1 MRIARIQAQDARRPG
16 ASPTAPSVLL
26 RPLQDRP
33 PDHLNATEGGQWPS
47 SPAAAALGAWPGLPG
62 QNLGIARPGWTLTSP
77 TPTSTLPEPGSPR
90 RRRNTANHTRDAALW
105 SPGCAGSLGS
115 RPTAAPH
122 GPGSV
127 PAKRGSYRGCLP
139 AEQVPVLAVRSA
151 RSHCLP
157 IAPLLDA
164 EASKRHRQSP
174 QYGPRPRCS
183 DSRPLPH
190 SPELPSSRDRR
201 RSDLNQ
207 QFSHLMDNLQS
218 RVLTASHTLND
229 ITGYSS
235 IEGIKAENEALEVQ
249 LADAQSR
256 VRSARQAY
264 KTSNTKRATTQREV
278 TTLLAR
284 KDSWSPHDL
293 ERFTEL
299 YRADHVLEGEV
310 ASAQESLTEAE
321 ADEQKLSQRLNAGI
335 LKRYHEEQIWSDRIR
350 RASTWGTWG
359 LMGMN
364 FVLFVVLQFVAEP
377 WRRRRLVKGVVAE
390 EKAVLEEV
398 RNELEAVKL
407 GLAKKDEEQVRQR
420 EQELA
425 VEQSATLA
433 AEQEVSDAQGMGP
446 EGTWR
451 EILLDPG
458 RWQTAVQ
465 DLGSERRIG
474 LRMRDASVLVLEAAL
489 AGAAIAG
496 SIALLLA
503 RGSIG
508 GIALQASEMTLLCII
523 RHGQSTVTMGAAST
537 EDGDGEA
544 QLVNGHAPSRPVRHP
559 VRQRLTRGRHVEKCR
574 VYGGSSLGSAMLL
587 RHREA
592 AHVRPA
598 SGLGAQVNQSDAA
611 GGSWAASAS
620 ATAVLREGGTASP

>member
-1 MRIARIQAQDARRPG
+1 MQPFGRPVAQAAWAHGRRLLLTDR
-16 ASPTAPSVLL
+16 AAFRPSVAATADAFQPNKSLYLPCAARGAIASRL
-26 RPLQDRP
+26 RLYSTQKP
-33 PDHLNATEGGQWPS
+33 PNDTDK
-47 SPAAAALGAWPGLPG
+47 
-62 QNLGIARPGWTLTSP
+62 ARSMDPDLDAP
-77 TPTSTLPEPGSPR
+77 TP
-90 RRRNTANHTRDAALW
+90 D
-105 SPGCAGSLGS
+105 
-115 RPTAAPH
+115 
-122 GPGSV
+122 
-127 PAKRGSYRGCLP
+127 
-139 AEQVPVLAVRSA
+139 
-151 RSHCLP
+151 
-157 IAPLLDA
+157 
-164 EASKRHRQSP
+164 
-174 QYGPRPRCS
+174 
-183 DSRPLPH
+183 PLPH

-503 RGSIG
+503 RG
-508 GIALQASEMTLLCII
+508 A
-523 RHGQSTVTMGAAST
+523 
-537 EDGDGEA
+537 
-544 QLVNGHAPSRPVRHP
+544 
-559 VRQRLTRGRHVEKCR
+559 
-574 VYGGSSLGSAMLL
+574 
-587 RHREA
+587 
-592 AHVRPA
+592 
-598 SGLGAQVNQSDAA
+598 
-611 GGSWAASAS
+611 
-620 ATAVLREGGTASP
+620 